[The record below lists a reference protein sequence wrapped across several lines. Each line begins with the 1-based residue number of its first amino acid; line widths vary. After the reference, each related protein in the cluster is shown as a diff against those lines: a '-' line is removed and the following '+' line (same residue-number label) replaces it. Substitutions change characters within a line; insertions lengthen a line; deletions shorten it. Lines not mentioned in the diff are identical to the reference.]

1 MKLEEIFGK
10 LGLPVALIA
19 VIVALLSWAGIDIEN
34 VYAIAISLVGIQL
47 LGFVLID
54 ALKYAGVIK
63 AGDSGKWSAVYNLIT
78 LAGVAVVLGFVPAFD
93 FGAVDAYVY
102 EFAKVA
108 SILLAYVSGLTGT
121 KGFHLL
127 AASKQLTYT
136 FPK

>member
-19 VIVALLSWAGIDIEN
+19 VIVALLAWAGIDIEK
-34 VYAIAISLVGIQL
+34 VYAIALSLVGVQF

-54 ALKYAGVIK
+54 ALKYAGVIQ

-78 LAGVAVVLGFVPAFD
+78 LAGVAFILGFVPSFD
-93 FGAVDAYVY
+93 FGAVDAQVY

-127 AASKQLTYT
+127 AASKKLTYT
-136 FPK
+136 FK